1 MESPITAKAALLQAL
16 VSEPGYGLDLIERVK
31 ERTHGAVVLGQGSI
45 YPALRA
51 LESEGFIESYESEEA
66 ISERGGRPR
75 RYYRL
80 TAEGLRAA
88 REQGR
93 ALGSLIAATPLL
105 ERAVLGLC
113 FFERRR
119 SLLGGEP

>member
-1 MESPITAKAALLQAL
+1 MSALHSSCLFSIFEDTLCGMESPITAKAALLQAL
-16 VSEPGYGLDLIERVK
+16 VSAPGYGLDLIERVK
-31 ERTHGAVVLGQGSI
+31 ERTNGAVVLGQGSI

-51 LESEGFIESYESEEA
+51 LESEGLIESYESEEA

-93 ALGSLIAATPLL
+93 VLVGLIA
-105 ERAVLGLC
+105 EVVHG
-113 FFERRR
+113 
-119 SLLGGEP
+119 